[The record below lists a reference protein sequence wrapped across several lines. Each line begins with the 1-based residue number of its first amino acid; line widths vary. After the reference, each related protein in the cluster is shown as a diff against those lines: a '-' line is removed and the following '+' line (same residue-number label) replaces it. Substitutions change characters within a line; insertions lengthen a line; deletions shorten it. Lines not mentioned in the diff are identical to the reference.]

1 MSDLGLSFSELE
13 RAVVMLTGRVLELEL
28 VSARREAESR
38 ERFDEL
44 LSFLGTKRKLVDS
57 YFPDGSVSGKQKWVI
72 EKKGCDYYPEIK
84 RR

>member
-28 VSARREAESR
+28 VS
-38 ERFDEL
+38 DEL
-44 LSFLGTKRKLVDS
+44 LSFLNAKRKLVDS
-57 YFPDGSVSGKQKWVI
+57 YFPDGTVSGKQKWVI
-72 EKKGCDYYPEIK
+72 ERKGCDYYPEIK